1 MKSYRINEDF
11 SNKQLKGINMAVKA
25 LSSDYDFITGW
36 ELGEKAYEY
45 GSVIYIDLIV
55 DLDKVNEFYLDKGIL
70 TVQEFDDKGNPVGP
84 PETQISDY
92 WLKRWRK
99 DDNQYMYFI
108 LGFSDVEGEVN
119 RSESR
124 NLKNELDAYYQQ
136 IPEIFATNYIFEYDG
151 TEQEYRCELNSNEF
165 INKPR
170 GNVYYSKV

>member
-1 MKSYRINEDF
+1 MKSYRINEKF

-45 GSVIYIDLIV
+45 GAVIFIDLIV
-55 DLDKVNEFYLDKGIL
+55 DLDKVNEFYLDDGIL
-70 TVQEFDDKGNPVGP
+70 T

-136 IPEIFATNYIFEYDG
+136 IPEIFATNYIYVCVCM
-151 TEQEYRCELNSNEF
+151 RL
-165 INKPR
+165 
-170 GNVYYSKV
+170 